1 MAGRYLR
8 DLAEAEM
15 RPGFRMSVAA
25 DPDGVGKV
33 NAAFTDFAQKYELPE
48 GVRRS
53 FNVALDEL
61 LANLLSHG
69 MAGVDAGALTIE
81 VEPDQERLTVTLVDD
96 GPPFDPFSE
105 RAPDTTLSV
114 EDRPVGGLGIHLVRE
129 LMDEVSYERRDGRNV
144 VTLVKQL
151 VVE

>member
-1 MAGRYLR
+1 
-8 DLAEAEM
+8 
-15 RPGFRMSVAA
+15 MSVAA

-33 NAAFTDFAQKYELPE
+33 NAAFTDFAQKYDLPVH
-48 GVRRS
+48 VRRS

-69 MAGVDAGALTIE
+69 MAGVDDGVLTFE

-105 RAPDTTLSV
+105 AAPDTTLSV
-114 EDRPVGGLGIHLVRE
+114 EDRPIGGLGIHLVRK
-129 LMDEVSYERRDGRNV
+129 LMDEVSYERRDGHNV
-144 VTLVKQL
+144 VTLKKDL
-151 VVE
+151 AEGS